1 MVVHPGAGNKS
12 GTLLNALLHEY
23 PELKKLPRA
32 GIVHRLDKDTSGL
45 MVVARNEPAMQ
56 SLSEQISNRSIKRIY
71 QAFTV
76 GRIERSGKIEAPIG
90 RHPKNRQKQAIIE
103 SGREAISHYKVIENF
118 GSYSHL
124 EVKFRNRKNS
134 SNKSSH
140 ESSRVSFNWRSSL
153 WQAQKICKK
162 YPSET

>member
-56 SLSEQISNRSIKRIY
+56 SLSEQISNRSIKG
-71 QAFTV
+71 FTKL
-76 GRIERSGKIEAPIG
+76 S
-90 RHPKNRQKQAIIE
+90 Q
-103 SGREAISHYKVIENF
+103 
-118 GSYSHL
+118 L
-124 EVKFRNRKNS
+124 EELKGLEKLKLR
-134 SNKSSH
+134 
-140 ESSRVSFNWRSSL
+140 
-153 WQAQKICKK
+153 
-162 YPSET
+162 